1 MSIEVKQLVIKST
14 ITDDEDE
21 IHNEVNED
29 ALVSMKQ
36 EILRECRRLF
46 ADMLIEKGRR

>member
-14 ITDDEDE
+14 IEDDEEQSDVDNIE
-21 IHNEVNED
+21 LAE
-29 ALVSMKQ
+29 LKQ
-36 EILRECRRLF
+36 EILKECRRLF